1 MQPALFPVMQRT
13 GALLLL
19 LLLGLLAIAG
29 CSQNPV
35 SETAPASV
43 DRADRLL
50 KQGSFVPAAQMYERL
65 AMQNP
70 PPASVGFALSAAR
83 AWLSANRADDAQ
95 RALDSITAP
104 GDARQQ

>member
-1 MQPALFPVMQRT
+1 MEDLSLPRPLYAMQPALFPVMQRK

-70 PPASVGFALSAAR
+70 PPASVGFALSAVR
-83 AWLSANRADDAQ
+83 SEER
-95 RALDSITAP
+95 REGKSV
-104 GDARQQ
+104 